1 MENELYVELDA
12 LAKKLNFKSTTF
24 SPESLKLIIEPRF
37 ELPYE
42 KREKG
47 KIERLRLDLNREEE
61 RKR

>member
-12 LAKKLNFKSTTF
+12 LTKKLNFKSTTF
-24 SPESLKLIIEPRF
+24 SPESLLKLVIEPRF

-47 KIERLRLDLNREEE
+47 KD
-61 RKR
+61 